1 MTHSCT
7 SNGRKTTSGGTRGT
21 PHKDNEKIEERCGK
35 DNEKIA
41 ERCGKDTAKEKE
53 KEKEGE
59 IEIEIENEC
68 YTKSPQKGAKIFSSL
83 LSTMW
88 KPTALI
94 SENDYKAIQNALES
108 LSEYTLVRILGDYK
122 IAVEVTTAPNVWG
135 IPMLIQVKQ
144 WYGNIY
150 SIKNCGTVEE
160 MRWYLG

>member
-7 SNGRKTTSGGTRGT
+7 SNGLKTTS
-21 PHKDNEKIEERCGK
+21 
-35 DNEKIA
+35 
-41 ERCGKDTAKEKE
+41 
-53 KEKEGE
+53 
-59 IEIEIENEC
+59 
-68 YTKSPQKGAKIFSSL
+68 
-83 LSTMW
+83 
-88 KPTALI
+88 LI

-108 LSEYTLVRILGDYK
+108 LSEYTLVRVLGYYK

-144 WYGNIY
+144 WYRNVY

>member
-7 SNGRKTTSGGTRGT
+7 SNGQKTIS
-21 PHKDNEKIEERCGK
+21 
-35 DNEKIA
+35 
-41 ERCGKDTAKEKE
+41 
-53 KEKEGE
+53 
-59 IEIEIENEC
+59 
-68 YTKSPQKGAKIFSSL
+68 
-83 LSTMW
+83 
-88 KPTALI
+88 LI

-150 SIKNCGTVEE
+150 SIKNCASVEE